1 MRIGRRQLPAIIGTV
16 LVSIAIATAV
26 LGPFLIPHAPNSVSS
41 EILKPPSVDHLLG
54 TDWLGRD
61 VLSRLV
67 IGAQVS
73 MVLSVLAVALAAVSG
88 TALGVIS
95 GMGRRGLDAV
105 IMRAMDVILAFPPI
119 LLAIVIV
126 ALLGPGLVNAM
137 LAIGIVHVPIFT
149 RLVRART
156 LSLKESEFVEAAI
169 ALGATR
175 TRIVRRHLLVNL
187 SGTIVVQATA
197 SLAYAILTEATLGF
211 LGLGVQPPT
220 PTWGSMLSDART
232 YIYSSPG
239 LTIFPGVAIMM
250 TVVGYNL
257 LGDSLRDY
265 FDPRLR
271 NA

>member
-1 MRIGRRQLPAIIGTV
+1 
-16 LVSIAIATAV
+16 
-26 LGPFLIPHAPNSVSS
+26 
-41 EILKPPSVDHLLG
+41 
-54 TDWLGRD
+54 
-61 VLSRLV
+61 
-67 IGAQVS
+67 
-73 MVLSVLAVALAAVSG
+73 
-88 TALGVIS
+88 
-95 GMGRRGLDAV
+95 
-105 IMRAMDVILAFPPI
+105 MRAMDVILAFPPI

-197 SLAYAILTEATLGF
+197 SSPTRSSRKRRWDSWGWGCSRRPPRGVDAERCTHVHLQLAR
-211 LGLGVQPPT
+211 PH
-220 PTWGSMLSDART
+220 D
-232 YIYSSPG
+232 
-239 LTIFPGVAIMM
+239 FPGVAIML

>member
-1 MRIGRRQLPAIIGTV
+1 MQLGRRQMPAIIGTV

-26 LGPFLIPHAPNSVSS
+26 FGPLLIPHAPNSISS
-41 EILKPPSVDHLLG
+41 EILKPPSLDHLLG

-61 VLSRLV
+61 VFSRLV

-73 MVLSVLAVALAAVSG
+73 MVLSVLAVALAASMG
-88 TALGVIS
+88 TALGLIA
-95 GMGRRGLDAV
+95 GIGRRSVDAA
-105 IMRAMDVILAFPPI
+105 IMRAMDVVLAYPPI

-126 ALLGPGLVNAM
+126 ALLGPGLLNAM

-175 TRIVRRHLLVNL
+175 TRIVRRHLLTNL

-220 PTWGSMLSDART
+220 PAWGSMLSDART

-239 LTIFPGVAIMM
+239 LTIFPGVAIML